1 MCTPYPFYSVVCGYK
16 RRLKKGSIVAREWRI
31 VQKLGEGGFG
41 SVYKVVN
48 IETRTLAAFKVE
60 VPREHSVL
68 KLEAKVLRRLETC
81 PFVPHI
87 LGSGK
92 KPSYSYLIMELLGPS
107 LNKILKFY
115 GRVCSISTQVRIGI
129 NILYALK
136 QLHDFGFIHRDL
148 KPANVAVGPV
158 GTPQFRFLHI
168 FDFGLAREYIV
179 MPRTGPPKMRRPRP
193 RAHFRGTLRYCS
205 VNTHQKGE
213 QGRDDDL
220 WCLLYMLVE
229 LRGPLPWAK
238 VRERG
243 LISRIKRTID
253 MEKLMENCPVE
264 LLVFAE
270 HLSTLN
276 YYIRPNYAL
285 LYHLLL
291 QVMEAGKI
299 RFSDPYDWEMK
310 SEIHTEP

>member
-1 MCTPYPFYSVVCGYK
+1 MCSLRISFDSVVCGYK

-48 IETRTLAAFKVE
+48 VETRTYAAFKVE
-60 VPREHSVL
+60 APREHSVL
-68 KLEAKVLRRLETC
+68 KLEAK
-81 PFVPHI
+81 
-87 LGSGK
+87 
-92 KPSYSYLIMELLGPS
+92 
-107 LNKILKFY
+107 
-115 GRVCSISTQVRIGI
+115 
-129 NILYALK
+129 
-136 QLHDFGFIHRDL
+136 FGFIHRDL

-238 VRERG
+238 VR
-243 LISRIKRTID
+243 
-253 MEKLMENCPVE
+253 
-264 LLVFAE
+264 
-270 HLSTLN
+270 
-276 YYIRPNYAL
+276 
-285 LYHLLL
+285 
-291 QVMEAGKI
+291 
-299 RFSDPYDWEMK
+299 
-310 SEIHTEP
+310 

>member
-1 MCTPYPFYSVVCGYK
+1 MLIVGGPAPVTDCSQ
-16 RRLKKGSIVAREWRI
+16 SIRI
-31 VQKLGEGGFG
+31 QN
-41 SVYKVVN
+41 YD
-48 IETRTLAAFKVE
+48 
-60 VPREHSVL
+60 
-68 KLEAKVLRRLETC
+68 EA
-81 PFVPHI
+81 
-87 LGSGK
+87 
-92 KPSYSYLIMELLGPS
+92 
-107 LNKILKFY
+107 
-115 GRVCSISTQVRIGI
+115 
-129 NILYALK
+129 
-136 QLHDFGFIHRDL
+136 FGFIHRDL

-179 MPRTGPPKMRRPRP
+179 MPRTGPPKMRRPRQ

-205 VNTHQKGE
+205 VNTHEKGE

-229 LRGPLPWAK
+229 LRGPLPWSK
-238 VRERG
+238 VRERR

-253 MEKLMENCPVE
+253 MEKLLENCPVE

-270 HLSTLN
+270 HLTTLN

-285 LYHLLL
+285 LYQLLL

-299 RFSDPYDWEMK
+299 RHVPQSYGLKFDDVNAVLKALVEAITRRHVHYLEGGLGPHYSVISGAIGGTTMMEKLNKWIQFDYPPVFHSGSRPHFSLKTLWK
-310 SEIHTEP
+310 